1 MATQQ
6 EEQQGAY
13 SWEKAAKD
21 EQSPQDEQLVGT
33 TLHLAS
39 ESGR

>member
-6 EEQQGAY
+6 EEQQGVY

-21 EQSPQDEQLVGT
+21 EQSPQEDQQVGT
-33 TLHLAS
+33 NALLVRAG
-39 ESGR
+39 GR

>member
-1 MATQQ
+1 MAAQQ
-6 EEQQGAY
+6 EEQQGVY

-21 EQSPQDEQLVGT
+21 EQSPQEDQEVGT